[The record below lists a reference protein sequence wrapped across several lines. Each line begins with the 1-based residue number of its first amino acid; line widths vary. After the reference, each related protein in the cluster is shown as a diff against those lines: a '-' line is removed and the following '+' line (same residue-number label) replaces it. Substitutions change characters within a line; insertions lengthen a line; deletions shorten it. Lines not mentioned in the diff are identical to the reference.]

1 MEFNRL
7 LFLIQRSLLCRPL
20 TVAETKVLEQSWQ
33 GYNYK
38 QMEALSGYSEC
49 YLKDVGSQ
57 LWHELSQRL
66 GKRVSKGNFGFVL
79 REYELSQQRE
89 NELASSLSALTTDSC
104 SQQAREMLFPGGV
117 LSVNSKLYITRPP
130 VESLA
135 WEAIYDA
142 NYLVRIKGPQQMG
155 KTSLLLRVMNEGQN
169 LNYGQVFLDFQAAE
183 TEILASLDRLL
194 YWICCNLIEQL
205 QLPVYVEDYW
215 EDTLGSTF
223 SYRYFLEKG
232 VLSQIQTPFLLIFD
246 QLDRVFKYPTVV
258 QDFLPLL
265 RSCYELSKSNQGW
278 QKIRLVLSYSTEMYI
293 PLHWSKSPF
302 NVGLPIQL
310 SPFNLE
316 QTLEL
321 AKRYGFEEWR
331 IDQAQQ
337 ILDFLNGHPYLLN
350 VAFYHLS
357 RGDLNLTHLLKQ
369 AEDLNGIF
377 RHHLQGYLTILKQ
390 NRALREAM
398 EQLLKTDQSLELDAI
413 AAYQLE
419 GLGLITIQ
427 GHKSQISCTLYR
439 QYFEQQ
445 LLGIA

>member
-1 MEFNRL
+1 
-7 LFLIQRSLLCRPL
+7 
-20 TVAETKVLEQSWQ
+20 
-33 GYNYK
+33 
-38 QMEALSGYSEC
+38 
-49 YLKDVGSQ
+49 
-57 LWHELSQRL
+57 
-66 GKRVSKGNFGFVL
+66 
-79 REYELSQQRE
+79 
-89 NELASSLSALTTDSC
+89 
-104 SQQAREMLFPGGV
+104 
-117 LSVNSKLYITRPP
+117 
-130 VESLA
+130 
-135 WEAIYDA
+135 
-142 NYLVRIKGPQQMG
+142 
-155 KTSLLLRVMNEGQN
+155 
-169 LNYGQVFLDFQAAE
+169 
-183 TEILASLDRLL
+183 
-194 YWICCNLIEQL
+194 
-205 QLPVYVEDYW
+205 
-215 EDTLGSTF
+215 
-223 SYRYFLEKG
+223 
-232 VLSQIQTPFLLIFD
+232 
-246 QLDRVFKYPTVV
+246 
-258 QDFLPLL
+258 
-265 RSCYELSKSNQGW
+265 
-278 QKIRLVLSYSTEMYI
+278 
-293 PLHWSKSPF
+293 
-302 NVGLPIQL
+302 VGLPIQL

-357 RGDLNLTHLLKQ
+357 REDLNLTHLLKQ

-377 RHHLQGYLTILKQ
+377 RHHLQGYLAILKH